1 LAVTTHCALVSEVGM
16 GASASGRFGAAA
28 LVPGTGTWPV
38 LGAAAFP
45 HLNRVNPRATGRII
59 K

>member
-1 LAVTTHCALVSEVGM
+1 M